1 MRTLL
6 RRQGGRPTKLVPEVV
21 DRLIAA
27 SKAGNPTRIAA
38 GYAGISERSFMNWM
52 ARGRRAVEARD
63 EDDHQPDKTDLPYVA
78 LYEQV
83 SRARSEAAL
92 QALVQIRAAARDKVV
107 MDRETIRHDPKTG
120 KIVFYKK
127 ERRIQAGDW
136 RAAAWFLERVYP
148 QHYGRNRQ
156 RSDWEDVLDPP
167 AQPTA
172 IEPMPDFSALAERLQ
187 RTLNEH
193 TPEEG

>member
-6 RRQGGRPTKLVPEVV
+6 RRRGGRPTKLVPEVV

-27 SKAGNPTRIAA
+27 SKAGSPTRIAA

-63 EDDHQPDKTDLPYVA
+63 EDDRQPDKTDLPYVA
-78 LYEQV
+78 LFEQV

-92 QALVQIRAAARDKVV
+92 QALVQIRAAAQDKVV
-107 MDRETIRHDPKTG
+107 MDRETTRHDPKTG
-120 KIVFYKK
+120 EVVFYRK

-136 RAAAWFLERVYP
+136 RAAAWFLERTYP

-167 AQPTA
+167 AQLAATEQA
-172 IEPMPDFSALAERLQ
+172 PDLSALKERLQ
-187 RTLNEH
+187 RTLNQY
-193 TPEEG
+193 TSQEG